1 MLNSSVDYCNSSFT
15 LEILELLNCL
25 LPMFKLKLI
34 EGWTISAS
42 NQLHE
47 LLPKV
52 RVLYFVIK
60 IKDKEMFYSKIIFDI
75 SHFFVYGLFCFVIFL
90 CSSTII
96 YDSFDILKNVLNL
109 TLSFILGRFPLLSI
123 MTQDFFDNFSEVM
136 ITLTSLISSSNIIK
150 P

>member
-1 MLNSSVDYCNSSFT
+1 MIIISVRALQIGTIILLLNSSVDYSNSSFT

-52 RVLYFVIK
+52 HVSYLVIK
-60 IKDKEMFYSKIIFDI
+60 IKDKEMFYSKIMFDI
-75 SHFFVYGLFCFVIFL
+75 SHFVVYGLFLL
-90 CSSTII
+90 CHL
-96 YDSFDILKNVLNL
+96 F
-109 TLSFILGRFPLLSI
+109 
-123 MTQDFFDNFSEVM
+123 M
-136 ITLTSLISSSNIIK
+136 
-150 P
+150 